1 MIEVKS
7 LHKYY
12 DQGSRRENH
21 VLKGVSLA
29 LPDTGFVCILG
40 PSGCGK
46 TSLLNAIGG
55 LDVFQSGSVDSVSA
69 VSNAERSRNFGYV
82 FQNYYLLADHS
93 VGYNV
98 YLGLH
103 NVRMSHREKLKRVR
117 QALQAVDMEPYIRR
131 QCAELS
137 GGQQQRV
144 AIARAIVCNPRVIL
158 ADEPTGNLDEANTRQ
173 ICTLLR
179 KISKTS
185 LVIMVTHEERIARF
199 FADRIITMESGS
211 IAADESAW
219 QRQDFLGDDG
229 RTLYTGDFE
238 TTRWN
243 TQGLQFRLLRQTG
256 AEDIKLDM
264 VVLKDRVILKTDNAL
279 SMTCTANSEQPRLVE
294 GARPRLKLE
303 DLDNQ
308 KLPWDGDTVV
318 SGKPGVGIRFRDMLT
333 EAVHLRQGG
342 GLRRIS
348 TSLFLWIL
356 SILICL
362 CVGDWLMLR
371 SIDPEDFIEIHS
383 QALEVSLERGEKV
396 DLSVISNRDL
406 YKEYKSYLPTDGESV
421 VCVPQIANLAAVS
434 GSAFAQIADLE
445 MKLERCSYVPV
456 EFLPEETL
464 IRGRM
469 PKDAYEVVVDRW
481 VLDKVRQA
489 SGVAQNGILDNDY
502 FLGKELNYGTGDSG
516 PVIVGICDSGE
527 PAIYI
532 ARELF
537 VTLGVSGV
545 KVASLSELQA
555 RYPGKYDHI
564 TLTKEEC
571 IVLPAVAGVFYR
583 GMEGAHYSNT
593 GGLRL
598 RIQAICE
605 EKDFYPAIIVADS
618 LVDQLMIQMS
628 YQSFWVFTDDKT
640 ATTAFL
646 QDVAQRQMDGRVQV
660 TVKDTYSQRMQEYV
674 QASQIRSDARTI
686 VSVTVILLCMG
697 MLLLLRRVEVRKQL
711 SMLSVYRLL
720 GIPVWKTAGIF
731 ALESLLSVLT
741 AVVPAAA
748 ISWIGIQMFGAEL
761 LLPGSVA
768 VLICLTI
775 GLYHLAVSLLPLYM
789 LLRLPPAQ
797 LAAKYD

>member
-1 MIEVKS
+1 MIEVKD

-21 VLKGVSLA
+21 VLKGVSLT

-55 LDVFQSGSVDSVSA
+55 LDVFQSGSVDSASP
-69 VSNAERSRNFGYV
+69 VSNGERSRNFGYV
-82 FQNYYLLADHS
+82 FQNYYLLTDHT

-117 QALQAVDMEPYIRR
+117 QALQAVDMEPYIHR

-158 ADEPTGNLDEANTRQ
+158 ADEPTGNLDEANTFQ
-173 ICTLLR
+173 ICALLR

-185 LVIMVTHEERIARF
+185 LVVMVTHEERIARF
-199 FADRIITMESGS
+199 FADRIITMEEGS
-211 IAADESAW
+211 IVADEGAW
-219 QRQDFLGDDG
+219 QRQDLLGDDG
-229 RTLYTGDFE
+229 RSLYTGDFE
-238 TTRWN
+238 TTCWN

-256 AEDIKLDM
+256 AEDVKLDL
-264 VVLKDRVILKTDNAL
+264 VVLKDRVIIKTEDML
-279 SMTCTANSEQPRLVE
+279 SVTCTANSEQPCLVE
-294 GARPRLKLE
+294 GTRPSLKLE
-303 DLDNQ
+303 DVDSQ
-308 KLPWDGDTVV
+308 KLAWDGDSVV
-318 SGKPGVGIRFRDMLT
+318 GSKPGAGIRFRDMLT
-333 EAVHLRQGG
+333 EAVHLRRSS
-342 GLRRIS
+342 GLRRLR

-356 SILICL
+356 SALICL

-371 SIDPEDFIEIHS
+371 SIDPEDFIDTHS
-383 QALEVSLERGEKV
+383 QLLEVSLERGEKA
-396 DLSVISNRDL
+396 DMSVVSNLDL
-406 YKEYKSYLPTDGESV
+406 YKEYKSYLPTGDESV
-421 VCVPQIANLAAVS
+421 VCLPRIADLATIS
-434 GSAFAQIADLE
+434 GSAFAQIAELK
-445 MKLERCSYVPV
+445 MTLERCSYVPM
-456 EFLPEETL
+456 EFFREETL

-469 PKDAYEVVVDRW
+469 PEDAYEVVVDRW
-481 VLDKVRQA
+481 VLDKVRQT

-502 FLGKELNYGTGDSG
+502 FLGKELNYGKGGNG

-527 PAIYI
+527 PAVYI

-537 VTLGVSGV
+537 ISLGVSGV
-545 KVASLSELQA
+545 KAASLSDLQA

-564 TLTKEEC
+564 TLTEEEC
-571 IVLPAVAGVFYR
+571 IVLPAVAGITYR
-583 GMEGAHYSNT
+583 GMEGGHYSSP

-618 LVDQLMIQMS
+618 MMNRLMMEMS
-628 YQSFWVFTDDKT
+628 YQSFCIFTDDK
-640 ATTAFL
+640 AETTAFL
-646 QDVAQRQMDGRVQV
+646 QDIAQQQMAGSVQV

-674 QASQIRSDARTI
+674 QASRIRADARTI

-697 MLLLLRRVEVRKQL
+697 MLWLLRRVEVRKQMG
-711 SMLSVYRLL
+711 MLSVYQLL
-720 GIPVWKTAGIF
+720 GIPAWKSVGIF
-731 ALESLLSVLT
+731 AMESVLSVLT
-741 AVVPAAA
+741 AVVPATAL
-748 ISWIGIQMFGAEL
+748 SWFGVQMFGAEL
-761 LLPGSVA
+761 LLPASA
-768 VLICLTI
+768 AALICLAI